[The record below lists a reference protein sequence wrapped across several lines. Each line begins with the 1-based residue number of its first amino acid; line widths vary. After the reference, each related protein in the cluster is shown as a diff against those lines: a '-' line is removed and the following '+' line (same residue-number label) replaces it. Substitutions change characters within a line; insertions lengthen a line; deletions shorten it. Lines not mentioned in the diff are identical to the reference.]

1 MLHSLF
7 LLLGALS
14 LLTLVIG
21 QDQSGFISIDC
32 GLPENFSYTEKNTGI
47 NYISDAN
54 FIDSGVSKTLSPE
67 DRITH
72 QQQFSYLRSFPN
84 GVRNCY
90 KINMTS
96 GVDYLIRASFLYGN
110 YDGLNKLPQFELH
123 VGPNVWETVKFTN
136 SSISVNYEIIYSS
149 SQDHIH
155 LCLANTGTGTPFISV
170 IELRTL
176 PNDTYS
182 ISIQSVGSLA
192 RVLRLDLGSI
202 TNLTYRLNETQKV
215 QGEEEKGS
223 FYLFFLIHN
232 THSLSHS
239 FAHAPV
245 TIDTIFL
252 TQYSNLCAALNEIV
266 LQ

>member
-21 QDQSGFISIDC
+21 QDQSAGFISIDC

-202 TNLTYRLNETQKV
+202 TNLTYRLV
-215 QGEEEKGS
+215 HSVGS
-223 FYLFFLIHN
+223 LP
-232 THSLSHS
+232 T
-239 FAHAPV
+239 
-245 TIDTIFL
+245 
-252 TQYSNLCAALNEIV
+252 
-266 LQ
+266 